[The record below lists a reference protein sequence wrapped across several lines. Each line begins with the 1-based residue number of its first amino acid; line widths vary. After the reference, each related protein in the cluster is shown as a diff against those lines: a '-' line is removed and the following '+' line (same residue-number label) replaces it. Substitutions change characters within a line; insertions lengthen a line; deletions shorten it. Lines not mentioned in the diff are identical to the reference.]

1 MDIPGNTVKN
11 SVLFQNMGTAA
22 NKLAYVQDHNAIFLL
37 DARFNKTASFYIE
50 KSKLRLRSRANNLPF
65 GFIYFS
71 RFIEIAT
78 QPVHILN
85 LSHIA

>member
-1 MDIPGNTVKN
+1 MDIPENIVKN

-22 NKLAYVQDHNAIFLL
+22 NKLAYVQDHSAIFLL
-37 DARFNKTASFYIE
+37 DARFNETASLYIE
-50 KSKLRLRSRANNLPF
+50 KSKLRLRSTANKLPL
-65 GFIYFS
+65 GLRYMS
-71 RFIEIAT
+71 RFLEIKM